1 MAAVPPK
8 SGAAGGFAGYQKFWH
23 DKRILGLQGIEWVIS
38 GDS

>member
-23 DKRILGLQGIEWVIS
+23 DKRIFFAFHMGRFS
-38 GDS
+38 AA